1 MEFWDILWTVF
12 ASLSILLAI
21 GYMLVMCIYTLSWRR
36 LPLWEIPP
44 DFQPSITVTI
54 LIPARDEAENILL
67 CLQSILAQSY
77 PEALWEVIVLDD
89 HSTDATPDL
98 VKNLRQSNI
107 HLLHLADFVQ
117 AGETQSFKKKAI
129 EIGIAHARGDL
140 IVSTDADCLTQPD
153 WLALLVS
160 YFEQTGVKFI
170 AAPVNFHREH
180 NALERFQSLDF
191 LGMMGITGAGIH
203 GQFMRMCN
211 GANLAYAKSVFYE
224 VDGFKGIDHLAS
236 GDDML
241 LLQKVAERY
250 PESIGYVKNQAATT
264 FTTAK
269 PTLQSFINQRLRWAT
284 KSASYREW
292 LVTFILAVVFLFCT
306 MIVGSVVLIPFFQ
319 LPAVGL
325 LLGLLGVKAVMDYI
339 FLRQMAAFFHR
350 EDLLRTFWPSF
361 FMHIAYIVG
370 IGLLANL
377 VKEYEWKGRR
387 VK

>member
-1 MEFWDILWTVF
+1 MEFWTIFWAVF
-12 ASLSILLAI
+12 VSLSASLAI
-21 GYMLVMCIYTLSWRR
+21 AYVMVMSIYTLTWRK
-36 LPLWEIPP
+36 LPVWEIPA
-44 DFQPSITVTI
+44 DFQPSTTVTI
-54 LIPARDEAENILL
+54 LIPARDEAENILP
-67 CLQSILAQSY
+67 CLHSILAQSY
-77 PEALWEVIVLDD
+77 PKALWEAIILDD
-89 HSTDATPDL
+89 HSTDATPAL
-98 VKNLRQSNI
+98 VKNLQEPNI
-107 HLLHLADFVQ
+107 RLLHLADFVQ
-117 AGETQSFKKKAI
+117 NGETQSFKKKAI
-129 EIGIAHARGDL
+129 EIGIAHAQGDL
-140 IVSTDADCLTQPD
+140 IVTTDADCLTQAN

-160 YFEQTGVKFI
+160 YYEKTGSKFI
-170 AAPVNFHREH
+170 AAPVNFHRER

-224 VDGFKGIDHLAS
+224 VDGFAGIDHLAS

-241 LLQKVAERY
+241 LMQKVAERY
-250 PESIGYVKNQAATT
+250 PQGIGYVKNRAATT

-292 LVTFILAVVFLFCT
+292 LVTFILAVVFLFCA
-306 MIVGSVVLIPFFQ
+306 MIVGSVVLIPVFK
-319 LPAVGL
+319 LSAIKL
-325 LLGLLGVKAVMDYI
+325 LLGLLGVKVVMDYI

-350 EDLLRTFWPSF
+350 ADLLRTFWPSF

-377 VKEYEWKGRR
+377 VKEYDWKGRR
-387 VK
+387 VR